1 MTEES
6 SLCVITDKD
15 HILLLKKATGIG
27 KDKWYPTGGKVRPDE
42 TPKIGVAREV
52 YEETGLRVKNLRHHG
67 DVVCY
72 FGHDTPPVWAVQIF
86 STSDFKGSL
95 KESSEGVLKWFPLS
109 EIPYDEMWQ
118 DDRYWL
124 PLLLEGRDFD
134 GTFYF
139 NEDASRLL
147 DFKLN
152 TR

>member
-1 MTEES
+1 MTVES

-27 KDKWYPTGGKVRPDE
+27 KDKWYPTGGKVRPNE
-42 TPKIGVAREV
+42 TPKTGVAREV
-52 YEETGLRVKNLRHHG
+52 YEETGLRVTNLRHHG

-72 FGHDTPPVWAVQIF
+72 FGHDTLPVWAVHIF

-95 KESSEGVLKWFPLS
+95 KESSEGVLKWFPLN

-124 PLLLEGRDFD
+124 PLLLKGKRFKGEFVYNDEG
-134 GTFYF
+134 TQ
-139 NEDASRLL
+139 LL
-147 DFKLN
+147 DTSLE
-152 TR
+152 TE

>member
-1 MTEES
+1 M
-6 SLCVITDKD
+6 ITDDD

-27 KDKWYPTGGKVRPDE
+27 KDKWYPKGGKVRPDE
-42 TPKIGVAREV
+42 TPEAGVAREV
-52 YEETGLRVKNLRHHG
+52 YEETGLRVTNLRHHG
-67 DVVCY
+67 EVVCY
-72 FGHDTPPVWAVQIF
+72 FGHDAPPVWAVRIF
-86 STSDFKGSL
+86 STSHFKGSL

-124 PLLLEGRDFD
+124 PLLLEGKDFD